1 MGFLLGIIDFI
12 NEKCSQLVEYVL
24 NLFNSFSD
32 IIQALLLVGAGILI
46 VFGAFAVIKKS
57 AKLIVVLA
65 SLLVIVFIVWTFFK

>member
-46 VFGAFAVIKKS
+46 VFKGFYFAKLFFPIKIKK
-57 AKLIVVLA
+57 A
-65 SLLVIVFIVWTFFK
+65 